1 MNFCNVIISNYCYW
15 VAYLIPCIAWK
26 KDLANW
32 WGVRY
37 LELSVPK
44 FCGMYRMRDVP
55 AGKGNGFYSWVAG
68 AWSTWIV
75 SLLLPLASWS

>member
-1 MNFCNVIISNYCYW
+1 MHRLEEGFGKLVGG
-15 VAYLIPCIAWK
+15 A
-26 KDLANW
+26 
-32 WGVRY
+32 VRY

-44 FCGMYRMRDVP
+44 FSGMYRMRDVP